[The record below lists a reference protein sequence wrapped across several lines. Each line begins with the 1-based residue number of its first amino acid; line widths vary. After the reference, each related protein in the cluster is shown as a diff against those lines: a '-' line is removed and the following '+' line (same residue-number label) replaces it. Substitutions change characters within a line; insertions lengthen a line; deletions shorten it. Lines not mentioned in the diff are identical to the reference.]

1 MRIVGIVSSHH
12 PPSLPIFPA
21 ALRKFQTY
29 FRMPGEAQKIERLME
44 VFSQRYCQCNPDLV
58 AKLHSSTT
66 DTAFILA
73 FAIILLNTDLHT
85 PSLKPEKVRRNGP
98 CPLFCIYWTAFS
110 GFG

>member
-1 MRIVGIVSSHH
+1 
-12 PPSLPIFPA
+12 
-21 ALRKFQTY
+21 
-29 FRMPGEAQKIERLME
+29 MPGEAQKIERLME

-85 PSLKPEKVRRNGP
+85 PSLKPEKVGIALN
-98 CPLFCIYWTAFS
+98 LFYISWHHESKTIKNRQPYSHF
-110 GFG
+110 